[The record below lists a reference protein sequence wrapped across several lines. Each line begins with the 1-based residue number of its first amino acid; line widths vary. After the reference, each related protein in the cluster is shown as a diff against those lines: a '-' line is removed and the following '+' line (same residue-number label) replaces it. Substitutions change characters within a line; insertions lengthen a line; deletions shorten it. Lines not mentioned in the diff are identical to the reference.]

1 MSTPALIDDPL
12 ASHEPDSDGEALLTW
27 SAGLQLLFDLGPD
40 RPVTIIGIAGESP
53 LASSSASQPLV
64 ELMITG
70 EGRARTTTQFTNT
83 GVGTRLRYAGHRVF
97 RRDHEQI
104 LEIVQHEPRDGLVV
118 TTAFRGSDN
127 AQAVRVTTT
136 VHNTG
141 PAPVVVEAISSLAI
155 GALLVQ
161 GESTHDLMLYSGTGE
176 QLAENRWSAA
186 PLWSQTGLADFNS
199 VHHNQPGRGG
209 VARISTS
216 TWSTARALP
225 TAALVNPVTGRSL
238 AWQIEHNGGW
248 RWEID
253 NVRDGEESVSVILLG
268 PEDLDH
274 QWAQELKPGEEFTSV
289 PVSIAVADDGFEG
302 ALAQLTAHRRWLR
315 HDNSTA
321 ARASLLIFNDYMNT
335 LNGDPTT
342 ARLLPLVEAAAAV
355 GAECFCI
362 DAGWYDDTEHGGWW
376 TTVGEWIPS
385 TRRFPDGGL
394 DRVVAAI
401 RAVDMKVGLW
411 LEPEVVGTHSDLAR
425 ALPEDAFLQRH
436 GRRIVEHGRYF
447 LDLRH
452 PAARAQ
458 LDATFDRLITSLE
471 IDFFKLDYNVTP
483 GPGTDLAAFSVGAGL
498 LGHNRAHLQWFAEL
512 RRRYPH
518 VIFENCSSG
527 AMRADF
533 AMLELF
539 DLQSTSDQEDFR
551 LYPVIAAGAPAQLV
565 PEQAGNWAYPQPW
578 MSDEEI
584 AYTMVTGLSGRLYLS
599 GFLDQMTEAQRRLVG
614 AAVSLSKHDVRDH
627 VAAATPRW
635 PAGLP
640 DWYADHVALSLV
652 GPERTLLYVWHRGDA
667 DSRISLHLGSFP
679 SGSPVTPGD
688 LTELYPRQ
696 LRPWSV
702 TSGPADTVVLQP
714 GVAEC
719 SARVYEIQHRST

>member
-83 GVGTRLRYAGHRVF
+83 GVGTRLRYAGHRVL

-253 NVRDGEESVSVILLG
+253 NVREGEESVSVILLG

-483 GPGTDLAAFSVGAGL
+483 GPGTDLAAFSSALVSSVTIAL
-498 LGHNRAHLQWFAEL
+498 T
-512 RRRYPH
+512 
-518 VIFENCSSG
+518 CSG
-527 AMRADF
+527 
-533 AMLELF
+533 
-539 DLQSTSDQEDFR
+539 
-551 LYPVIAAGAPAQLV
+551 
-565 PEQAGNWAYPQPW
+565 
-578 MSDEEI
+578 
-584 AYTMVTGLSGRLYLS
+584 
-599 GFLDQMTEAQRRLVG
+599 
-614 AAVSLSKHDVRDH
+614 SLSC
-627 VAAATPRW
+627 
-635 PAGLP
+635 
-640 DWYADHVALSLV
+640 ADAI
-652 GPERTLLYVWHRGDA
+652 RT
-667 DSRISLHLGSFP
+667 
-679 SGSPVTPGD
+679 
-688 LTELYPRQ
+688 
-696 LRPWSV
+696 
-702 TSGPADTVVLQP
+702 
-714 GVAEC
+714 
-719 SARVYEIQHRST
+719 

>member
-83 GVGTRLRYAGHRVF
+83 GVGTRLRYAGHRVL

-199 VHHNQPGRGG
+199 VHNNQPGRGG

-253 NVRDGEESVSVILLG
+253 NVREGEESVSVILLG

-274 QWAQELKPGEEFTSV
+274 QWAQELKPGEEFTWCRS
-289 PVSIAVADDGFEG
+289 PSPS
-302 ALAQLTAHRRWLR
+302 LTTGSRAPLR
-315 HDNSTA
+315 SSPHT
-321 ARASLLIFNDYMNT
+321 
-335 LNGDPTT
+335 
-342 ARLLPLVEAAAAV
+342 
-355 GAECFCI
+355 
-362 DAGWYDDTEHGGWW
+362 DAGYA
-376 TTVGEWIPS
+376 TTTPPP
-385 TRRFPDGGL
+385 R
-394 DRVVAAI
+394 
-401 RAVDMKVGLW
+401 
-411 LEPEVVGTHSDLAR
+411 EPR
-425 ALPEDAFLQRH
+425 
-436 GRRIVEHGRYF
+436 
-447 LDLRH
+447 
-452 PAARAQ
+452 
-458 LDATFDRLITSLE
+458 
-471 IDFFKLDYNVTP
+471 
-483 GPGTDLAAFSVGAGL
+483 
-498 LGHNRAHLQWFAEL
+498 
-512 RRRYPH
+512 
-518 VIFENCSSG
+518 C
-527 AMRADF
+527 
-533 AMLELF
+533 
-539 DLQSTSDQEDFR
+539 
-551 LYPVIAAGAPAQLV
+551 
-565 PEQAGNWAYPQPW
+565 
-578 MSDEEI
+578 
-584 AYTMVTGLSGRLYLS
+584 
-599 GFLDQMTEAQRRLVG
+599 
-614 AAVSLSKHDVRDH
+614 
-627 VAAATPRW
+627 
-635 PAGLP
+635 
-640 DWYADHVALSLV
+640 
-652 GPERTLLYVWHRGDA
+652 
-667 DSRISLHLGSFP
+667 
-679 SGSPVTPGD
+679 
-688 LTELYPRQ
+688 
-696 LRPWSV
+696 
-702 TSGPADTVVLQP
+702 
-714 GVAEC
+714 
-719 SARVYEIQHRST
+719 